1 MADGRDENRTRA
13 MTARKEEVKAKGRG
27 VPELGCCRSS
37 IVLLVARDE
46 ATTGGGY
53 MHGAAQLPV
62 QRQALEHQI
71 HALAGDASAE
81 NGTGSVGPLLP
92 SETPTWKVRLHAA
105 CGLSRRTFGAGSPI
119 PPIPAYTPV
128 CLPLLPQ
135 APLLM
140 CRWG

>member
-1 MADGRDENRTRA
+1 MAPLSFQS
-13 MTARKEEVKAKGRG
+13 KGRRWNTKFT
-27 VPELGCCRSS
+27 RS
-37 IVLLVARDE
+37 
-46 ATTGGGY
+46 
-53 MHGAAQLPV
+53 
-62 QRQALEHQI
+62 
-71 HALAGDASAE
+71 LAGDASAE
-81 NGTGSVGPLLP
+81 NEAGSVGPLLP